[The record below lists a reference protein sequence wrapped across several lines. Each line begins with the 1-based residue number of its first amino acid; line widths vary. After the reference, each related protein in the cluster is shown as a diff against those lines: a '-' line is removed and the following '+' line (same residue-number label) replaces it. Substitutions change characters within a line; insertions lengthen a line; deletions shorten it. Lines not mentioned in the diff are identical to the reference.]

1 MSEYQHYIRVD
12 ANSIVIY
19 GFTTGFE
26 QPQPG
31 DILLPNEDGRHFRI
45 ELRNERGQFRY
56 KYVGGVM
63 VQRTQTELDAEW
75 AARPPEPE
83 TDAEKIARLESEKV
97 ALEATVGQLNA
108 DFVGFIDFYFTQN
121 PDQA

>member
-1 MSEYQHYIRVD
+1 MQLSEYQHYVRVD
-12 ANSIVIY
+12 ANSIVVY

-56 KYVGGVM
+56 KYIGGAM
-63 VQRTQTELDAEW
+63 VDRTQTELDAEW
-75 AARPPEPE
+75 DARPPAPE
-83 TDAEKIARLESEKV
+83 TDAEKIARLEADNETLKSQNSEIILTLV
-97 ALEATVGQLNA
+97 MNDLM
-108 DFVGFIDFYFTQN
+108 
-121 PDQA
+121 